1 MPSNPQVEVGQGGLA
16 PLVVAML
23 GRAGALTQ
31 LQLLQV
37 LRTLYEFHPR
47 PKQFVVQHGL
57 AECLRG
63 LAQGGRGAS
72 QSVLVRKQA
81 LSILQALQVHTAV

>member
-1 MPSNPQVEVGQGGLA
+1 MGQGGLT

-23 GRAGALTQ
+23 GRASAITA

-47 PKQFVVQHGL
+47 PKQFVVQYNL
-57 AECLRG
+57 AEHLRA
-63 LAQGGRGAS
+63 LAEGEKSSAKH
-72 QSVLVRKQA
+72 SVLVCKQA
-81 LSILQALQVHTAV
+81 LSLLQAFRVHSAV